1 MDNQLIL
8 TSLAGSVAS
17 PSQPNGPAS
26 GQSGFARS
34 TSGAGKCSPKTFW
47 PTPQEHNATGAPGK
61 GCHQRGGHQ
70 SDLVLAVQSS
80 ETSGTSTDETSPTS
94 PSSPADFLASLSV
107 ALGSD
112 EARRMTAISGRKCCA
127 LLRKHDLFSS
137 LQKMLLASSTWNSTR
152 CYLTWRPSATPRG
165 RLLFQLAVSMPRTDE
180 TGSGL
185 WATPTM
191 EGFDAQGHRGTK
203 DTLHSQVKMWPT
215 PTGRDHK
222 DTGDCENVEDNGL
235 LGR

>member
-8 TSLAGSVAS
+8 TSLAESADL
-17 PSQPNGPAS
+17 PLQPDGRDS
-26 GQSGFARS
+26 EQSGSARS
-34 TSGAGKCSPKTFW
+34 TGSAGKSSPKTFW
-47 PTPQEHNATGAPGK
+47 PTPNVPNGGRTMKPEDIMAKGK
-61 GCHQRGGHQ
+61 TANGKRQVG
-70 SDLVLAVQSS
+70 LENVVKLL
-80 ETSGTSTDETSPTS
+80 ETSETSTDETLPTS

-137 LQKMLLASSTWNSTR
+137 LQKMLLESSTWNSTR

-203 DTLHSQVKMWPT
+203 DTLHSQVKLWPT
-215 PTGRDHK
+215 PTARDHK
-222 DTGDCENVEDNGL
+222 DTGDCENVE
-235 LGR
+235 